1 VTSPT
6 TQSTNMSN
14 SICPRVAS
22 TVLIALTAFALHSVS
37 PRLGIEAVAVGT
49 SSTATMVSRDCP
61 DVEELVWFNPTP
73 REIACTPDS
82 WGETT
87 LTYVQAA
94 LDYAV
99 DINGDGSADFHR
111 IRIPSTDA
119 IVNGVDQ
126 PIPQDQLRISRT
138 AIKNGVVSS
147 ESKRVAVWNSSLL
160 AWIRANYP
168 AVTDSY
174 VYMRADG
181 EDGMQR
187 AGWRDLDE
195 DGDLDFVVLVFIRT
209 DPTCCDV
216 FRQLWFENIGFEKPK
231 SVSEAD
237 INQDGVVDGHDLCL
251 VLAAW
256 TPQSL

>member
-1 VTSPT
+1 
-6 TQSTNMSN
+6 MSN
-14 SICPRVAS
+14 SIFPRVAC
-22 TVLIALTAFALHSVS
+22 TVLIVLAAFALQHVS
-37 PRLGIEAVAVGT
+37 PHLGSKAVAIGT
-49 SSTATMVSRDCP
+49 RSTAEMVSEDCS
-61 DVEELVWFNPTP
+61 DIEQLVWFNPTP

-94 LDYAV
+94 LDYAI
-99 DINGDGSADFHR
+99 DINGDGMADFHR
-111 IRIPSTDA
+111 FPSPVTDV

-138 AIKNGVVSS
+138 VINNGVVSS
-147 ESKRVAVWNSSLL
+147 ESKRVEVWNSSLL
-160 AWIRANYP
+160 EWIRTNYP
-168 AVTDSY
+168 AVRESY
-174 VYMRADG
+174 VYLRADG

-187 AGWRDLDE
+187 AGWRDLDH

-216 FRQLWFENIGFEKPK
+216 HRQLWFENIGYEKPK

-256 TPQSL
+256 TPDF